1 MEKEIRDMNVKEL
14 KALAKER
21 GIKRYYWLR
30 KAQLIESL
38 ETETP
43 PTEAPETEIMEA
55 PENEIMEA
63 PENEIMEAPENEIME
78 APENEIMEAPET
90 EIMEAP
96 ETEIMEAP
104 ETEIMEAPE
113 TEIMEAPETEI
124 MEAPETEIMEAPETE
139 IMEAPETEIMEAPET
154 EIMDEPVPE
163 IMDEPVP
170 EIKKPVLSP
179 DKMENISRVSSLVGL
194 AKKQADLVQKAINKF
209 ADWLINYIP
218 EPIRRTVNTRVEKLK
233 KEIKEILENKKK
245 LSRQEVNTTG
255 ESSTAQEVFT
265 NKTEIKLVENGGRV
279 KVYKTTGNLNFD
291 LTDKIMEKITPII
304 ETRTK
309 VIHAF
314 SCVIYRGQGE
324 IIEYSKTFKAPPGT
338 FSSLDDIKEYI
349 RQCEQKR
356 LDLEDAETWS
366 KAYLPATA
374 TYNSKGVYEGRVRF
388 TSVSTKIIL
397 SNEPLL
403 GCGPLPKWLADKK
416 CVYAIDKIDDNL
428 CFWRCLVIHQRI
440 MKGEKR
446 PEEKTNR
453 DALKLARDFYK
464 RPNLKRENVC
474 PTRLVDFENIAKQ
487 FKVNIRLFEPKR
499 NDDKTAWRLVFGK
512 NQFKKNL
519 PCVDIGLFVYEDHD
533 EKQAEKDNR
542 YLRQGHCFFIK
553 DIELLTKTWECV
565 GCRQRFN
572 RHDNYNRHV
581 TGGTCGGGKTKLI
594 CPGEKFE
601 RIMNSTEK
609 VFYGGN
615 KKFSYA
621 ACQWIEKQSELIGR
635 HIHHAL
641 CGHGGEYYVYL
652 YAGKEKDSRAREI
665 PVDGYEPK
673 SNTIF
678 QYHGCKWHG
687 CPCQKRKERNSLEE
701 ELIAEER
708 SADQR
713 YAKTIELEKKMKEQG
728 FKIVSVWECEKPE
741 LKKKRFCKKFRPYP
755 YFIVYDF
762 EAICQKINEKQ
773 TDELTITAK
782 HIPVS
787 VAINDNLTK
796 KPSFIVEEDPKE
808 LIKKF
813 VVELIKRASEI
824 EETVCLSNSVLGV
837 YKKFN
842 EDDKGEQY
850 GGYLIN
856 EARVK
861 LSKETAKSYVNWV
874 KQVPV
879 FGFNSGRYDI
889 NMIKE
894 YFVENLTSLS
904 DVNVAKKE
912 SSYMFLST
920 PNFKFLDIKNFL
932 APGLS
937 YDAWCRAYGCE
948 LQKLAFPYE
957 WFDSFE
963 KLNHIGPVKY
973 EEFYSS
979 LKGGITISQEEYQNF
994 CDEFHKRGCVTMKDW
1009 LKEYNL
1015 ADVEP
1020 FIEALEKTREQYY
1033 PDEIDLL
1040 KDAVSIP
1047 GISMTYVLNKAL
1059 KMKKKSDPDL
1069 FAPGD
1074 PCKCKCK
1081 NDCKKVGCE
1090 KCKEIRDNC
1099 KICTKNEAYEMLTTG
1114 MIGGPSIVFCRH
1126 AEAGVSKI
1134 RSHIYSRSDS
1144 KAGAK
1149 LSEDAK
1155 TCRSVLGLDANSL
1168 YLFCSGQEMP
1178 CGKEK
1183 VFKCNPDEQDE
1194 IIQNV
1199 LNDGLFGFFEV
1210 DIEVPE
1216 QKRKRFSEFCPLFV
1230 ISEVSEDQIPQ
1241 HMKDYKINTGRKMI
1255 KNNKKLLGVMK
1266 AEKIL
1271 LYSPLL
1277 KWYLNHG
1284 LQVTKIHRYISYT
1297 SGRPFKWFP
1306 EEVSSAR
1313 RAADLDKNKKQLGDT
1328 AKLKGNSFYGK
1339 MIENLEKHISTK
1351 FTTDEKLI
1359 DKIFRSP
1366 FFEDLEEINAGVFE
1380 VRQRKRQVTITRP
1393 YQCGIAVYQ
1402 LAKLRML
1409 EFYYDFLD
1417 KFCDRRDFELIQM
1430 DTDSFYMALSANDFD
1445 DIIKPEMKE
1454 LYKEEKKNWL
1464 VTDEYSKRVPG
1475 LFKPEFQ
1482 EKRMIALTSKC
1493 YYADSGG
1500 DEGIKKFSCKGVSR
1514 RQNEMNW
1521 ERYRKALSGSLD
1533 KARNIGFRKR
1543 YNHIVTY
1550 EQSKLGL
1557 SAYYDKRIV
1566 HEDGIHTSCL

>member
-30 KAQLIESL
+30 KAQLLESL

-43 PTEAPETEIMEA
+43 PT
-55 PENEIMEA
+55 
-63 PENEIMEAPENEIME
+63 EAPENEIME

-96 ETEIMEAP
+96 ETEITEAP

-113 TEIMEAPETEI
+113 TEIMEAP
-124 MEAPETEIMEAPETE
+124 
-139 IMEAPETEIMEAPET
+139 
-154 EIMDEPVPE
+154 
-163 IMDEPVP
+163 VP
-170 EIKKPVLSP
+170 EIKKPVLLP
-179 DKMENISRVSSLVGL
+179 TKMENISTVSSLVGL

-218 EPIRRTVNTRVEKLK
+218 APIRRTVNTRVEKLK
-233 KEIKEILENKKK
+233 KQIKEILENKKK

-356 LDLEDAETWS
+356 LDLEDVETWS

-374 TYNSKGVYEGRVRF
+374 TFNSKGVYEGRVRF

-428 CFWRCLVIHQRI
+428 CLWRCLVIHQRI
-440 MKGEKR
+440 MKGKKR
-446 PEEKTNR
+446 PEEDTNR
-453 DALKLARDFYK
+453 EALKLARDFY
-464 RPNLKRENVC
+464 RIPNLKREDVK

-487 FKVNIRLFEPKR
+487 FKVNIRLFEPAKESKTEEESKTAKES
-499 NDDKTAWRLVFGK
+499 KTAWRLVFGK

-519 PCVDIGLFVYEDHD
+519 PCVDIGLFVYEDHEED
-533 EKQAEKDNR
+533 EDEKDNR
-542 YLRQGHCFFIK
+542 YSRQGHCFFIK

-621 ACQWIEKQSELIGR
+621 ACQWIEKQSELTGR

-641 CGHGGEYYVYL
+641 CGHGGEYYVHL
-652 YAGKEKDSRAREI
+652 YAGKEKNSHAREI

-701 ELIAEER
+701 EISAE
-708 SADQR
+708 QR

-773 TDELTITAK
+773 TDELEITAK

-796 KPSFIVEEDPKE
+796 KPSFIVEEDPKK

-813 VVELIKRASEI
+813 VVELLKRARQI
-824 EETVCLSNSVLGV
+824 EETVWLSNPVLGV

-842 EDDKGEQY
+842 EDDQGEQY

-856 EARVK
+856 EAMVK

-912 SSYMFLST
+912 NSYMFLST
-920 PNFKFLDIKNFL
+920 PNFKFLDIKSYL

-948 LQKLAFPYE
+948 LQKLSFPYE
-957 WFDSFE
+957 WFDSFK

-979 LKGGITISQEEYQNF
+979 LKGGITISQEEYRNF

-1069 FAPGD
+1069 FAPGE
-1074 PCKCKCK
+1074 PCKCECSSD
-1081 NDCKKVGCE
+1081 DCQKKGCE

-1099 KICTKNEAYEMLTTG
+1099 EICTKNEAYEMLTTG

-1134 RSHIYSRSDS
+1134 RSHIYRE
-1144 KAGAK
+1144 
-1149 LSEDAK
+1149 EDAK
-1155 TCRSVLGLDANSL
+1155 TCRSVQGLDANSL

-1183 VFKCNPDEQDE
+1183 VFHCDPEEKNE

-1199 LNDGLFGFFEV
+1199 LNDKLFGFFEV

-1230 ISEVSEDQIPQ
+1230 ISEVPEEQIPQ

-1266 AEKIL
+1266 TEKIL
-1271 LYSPLL
+1271 IYSPLL

-1313 RAADLDKNKKQLGDT
+1313 READNDKNKKQLGDT

-1445 DIIKPEMKE
+1445 EIIKPEMKE

-1475 LFKPEFQ
+1475 LFKAEFQ
-1482 EKRMIALTSKC
+1482 GKRMIALTSKC
-1493 YYADSGG
+1493 YFADNGKE
-1500 DEGIKKFSCKGVSR
+1500 EGVKKFSCKGVSR
-1514 RQNEMNW
+1514 RQNKMNW
-1521 ERYRKALSGSLD
+1521 ERYKNALFGSLD

-1543 YNHIVTY
+1543 DNHIVTY

>member
-1 MEKEIRDMNVKEL
+1 MWKSI
-14 KALAKER
+14 
-21 GIKRYYWLR
+21 
-30 KAQLIESL
+30 
-38 ETETP
+38 
-43 PTEAPETEIMEA
+43 
-55 PENEIMEA
+55 
-63 PENEIMEAPENEIME
+63 
-78 APENEIMEAPET
+78 
-90 EIMEAP
+90 
-96 ETEIMEAP
+96 
-104 ETEIMEAPE
+104 
-113 TEIMEAPETEI
+113 
-124 MEAPETEIMEAPETE
+124 
-139 IMEAPETEIMEAPET
+139 
-154 EIMDEPVPE
+154 
-163 IMDEPVP
+163 
-170 EIKKPVLSP
+170 
-179 DKMENISRVSSLVGL
+179 SSL
-194 AKKQADLVQKAINKF
+194 ARFTKKQVDSVKKAITQY
-209 ADWLINYIP
+209 AGQVINLVP
-218 EPIRRTVNTRVEKLK
+218 EPIRRTVNTFTGNLITK
-233 KEIKEILENKKK
+233 INGIFENKKK
-245 LSRQEVNTTG
+245 LPPNAVEESSPQQEVVTNKTEIKSTLNETG
-255 ESSTAQEVFT
+255 ESSTAKEVVK

-324 IIEYSKTFKAPPGT
+324 IIEYSKTFKAPSGT
-338 FSSLDDIKEYI
+338 FSSLADTKEYI

-374 TYNSKGVYEGRVRF
+374 TYASKGVYEGRVRF

-416 CVYAIDKIDDNL
+416 CIYAIDKIRDNL
-428 CFWRCLVIHQRI
+428 CFWRCLAIHQRI
-440 MKGEKR
+440 MKGKKR
-446 PEEKTNR
+446 PEEDTNR
-453 DALKLARDFYK
+453 EALKLARDFYK
-464 RPNLKRENVC
+464 NQNLKREDVK

-487 FKVNIRLFEPKR
+487 FKVNIRLFELAKGS
-499 NDDKTAWRLVFGK
+499 KTVWKLVFGK

-519 PCVDIGLFVYEDHD
+519 PCVDIGLFVYGDYDEDED
-533 EKQAEKDNR
+533 EEDKRDS
-542 YLRQGHCFFIK
+542 RQVHCFFIK
-553 DIELLTKTWECV
+553 YIELLAKLWECA
-565 GCRQRFN
+565 GCKQRFN

-594 CPGEKFE
+594 CPGTKFR
-601 RIMNSTEK
+601 RIMNSSEK
-609 VFYGGN
+609 VFYGEN
-615 KKFSYA
+615 TNFSYA
-621 ACQWIEKQSELIGR
+621 ACQWIEKQSELIGK

-641 CGHGGEYYVYL
+641 CGHGGEFSVKIG
-652 YAGKEKDSRAREI
+652 GKKI
-665 PVDGYEPK
+665 FVDGYEPK
-673 SNTIF
+673 TRTIF
-678 QYHGCKWHG
+678 QYYGCKWHG
-687 CPCQKRKERNSLEE
+687 CPCQKSGSSEQSSKERNSLDEKKY
-701 ELIAEER
+701 
-708 SADQR
+708 S
-713 YAKTIELEKKMKEQG
+713 KTIELQEKMKEQG
-728 FKIVSVWECEKPE
+728 FKLFSVWECEKPD
-741 LKKKRFCKKFRPYP
+741 LKKMELEKEFRPYP

-762 EAICQKINEKQ
+762 EALHKKMDESQ
-773 TDELTITAK
+773 TEELTITSR
-782 HIPVS
+782 HVPVS
-787 VAINDNLTK
+787 VAINDNLTN
-796 KPSFIVEEDPKE
+796 KPVFIVDQDPG
-808 LIKKF
+808 
-813 VVELIKRASEI
+813 
-824 EETVCLSNSVLGV
+824 N
-837 YKKFN
+837 
-842 EDDKGEQY
+842 
-850 GGYLIN
+850 LIN
-856 EARVK
+856 SFMEELKKRQIKIAQMVESLYPQPESDDDGGEK
-861 LSKETAKSYVNWV
+861 KENPIWRNWV
-874 KQVPV
+874 NQVPV

-894 YFVENLTSLS
+894 YFVKNLAIIS

-912 SSYMFLST
+912 NSYMFLST
-920 PNFKFLDIKNFL
+920 SNFKFLDIKNYL

-963 KLNHIGPVKY
+963 KLNHKGPVKY

-1015 ADVEP
+1015 ADVTP

-1047 GISMTYVLNKAL
+1047 GISMMYVLNEAL
-1059 KMKKKSDPDL
+1059 KRKKYSEPDL
-1069 FAPGD
+1069 FAPGE
-1074 PCKCKCK
+1074 PCKCECSSD
-1081 NDCKKVGCE
+1081 DCGKTEGCE

-1099 KICTKNEAYEMLTTG
+1099 KICTKNEAYEMLKTG
-1114 MIGGPSIVFCRH
+1114 MIGGPSIVFCRY

-1134 RSHIYSRSDS
+1134 RSHIYRGSDS
-1144 KAGAK
+1144 EK
-1149 LSEDAK
+1149 AK
-1155 TCRSVLGLDANSL
+1155 TCQSVHGLDSNSL

-1183 VFKCNPDEQDE
+1183 VFKCNPEEQDE

-1199 LNDGLFGFFEV
+1199 LNDKLFGFFEV

-1230 ISEVSEDQIPQ
+1230 ISEVPEEQIPR
-1241 HMKDYKINTGRKMI
+1241 HMKDNKINTGRKMI
-1255 KNNKKLLGVMK
+1255 KNNKKLLGVTK
-1266 AEKIL
+1266 TEKIL

-1313 RAADLDKNKKQLGDT
+1313 RAADNDKNKRQLGDT

-1339 MIENLEKHISTK
+1339 MIENLEKHMNTK
-1351 FTTDEKLI
+1351 FTTNEKLI
-1359 DKIFRSP
+1359 DNIFRSP
-1366 FFEDLEEINAGVFE
+1366 FFEDLEEINEGVFE
-1380 VRQRKRQVTITRP
+1380 VRQRKKQVTITRP

-1430 DTDSFYMALSANDFD
+1430 DTDSFYMALSAEDFD
-1445 DIIKPEMKE
+1445 EIIKPEMKE
-1454 LYKEEKKNWL
+1454 LYFGDGAQLGSEAEKKSWL

-1475 LFKPEFQ
+1475 LFKAEFQ
-1482 EKRMIALTSKC
+1482 GKRMIALTSKC
-1493 YYADSGG
+1493 YFADNGK
-1500 DEGIKKFSCKGVSR
+1500 DEGVKKFSCKGVSR
-1514 RQNEMNW
+1514 RQNKMNW
-1521 ERYRKALSGSLD
+1521 ERYKNALFGSLD

-1543 YNHIVTY
+1543 DNHIVTY

>member
-1 MEKEIRDMNVKEL
+1 
-14 KALAKER
+14 
-21 GIKRYYWLR
+21 
-30 KAQLIESL
+30 
-38 ETETP
+38 
-43 PTEAPETEIMEA
+43 
-55 PENEIMEA
+55 
-63 PENEIMEAPENEIME
+63 
-78 APENEIMEAPET
+78 
-90 EIMEAP
+90 
-96 ETEIMEAP
+96 
-104 ETEIMEAPE
+104 
-113 TEIMEAPETEI
+113 
-124 MEAPETEIMEAPETE
+124 
-139 IMEAPETEIMEAPET
+139 
-154 EIMDEPVPE
+154 
-163 IMDEPVP
+163 
-170 EIKKPVLSP
+170 
-179 DKMENISRVSSLVGL
+179 MENIISSL
-194 AKKQADLVQKAINKF
+194 ARFTKKQVDSVKKAITQY
-209 ADWLINYIP
+209 AGQVINLVP
-218 EPIRRTVNTRVEKLK
+218 EPIRRTVNTFTGNLMTK
-233 KEIKEILENKKK
+233 INGIFENKKK
-245 LSRQEVNTTG
+245 LPPNAVKESSPQQELVTNKTEIKSTPNETG
-255 ESSTAQEVFT
+255 ESPTAQEVFT

-279 KVYKTTGNLNFD
+279 KVYKTTGNLNLD

-374 TYNSKGVYEGRVRF
+374 TYASKGVYEGRVRF

-428 CFWRCLVIHQRI
+428 CFWRCLVIRQRI
-440 MKGEKR
+440 IKGEKR

-464 RPNLKRENVC
+464 RPNLKRENVK

-499 NDDKTAWRLVFGK
+499 NEDKTAWRLVFGK

-542 YLRQGHCFFIK
+542 YSRQGHCFFIK

-615 KKFSYA
+615 TKFSYA
-621 ACQWIEKQSELIGR
+621 ACQWIEKQSELTGR

-641 CGHGGEYYVYL
+641 CGHGGEYYVHL
-652 YAGKEKDSRAREI
+652 YAGKEKNSHAREI
-665 PVDGYEPK
+665 PVDGYEPE

-701 ELIAEER
+701 GR

-773 TDELTITAK
+773 TDELEITAK
-782 HIPVS
+782 HIPLS
-787 VAINDNLTK
+787 VAINDDLTK
-796 KPSFIVEEDPKE
+796 KPSFIVEEDPKKLAE
-808 LIKKF
+808 RF
-813 VVELIKRASEI
+813 VVELLKRAREI
-824 EETVCLSNSVLGV
+824 EETVWLSNPVLGV
-837 YKKFN
+837 RRKMN
-842 EDDKGEQY
+842 EDDEGGQY

-856 EARVK
+856 EAMVK

-912 SSYMFLST
+912 NSYMFLST

-994 CDEFHKRGCVTMKDW
+994 CDEFRKRGCVTMKDW

-1059 KMKKKSDPDL
+1059 KIKKKSDPDL

-1081 NDCKKVGCE
+1081 NDCQKKGCE

-1099 KICTKNEAYEMLTTG
+1099 EICTKNEAYEMLTTG

-1134 RSHIYSRSDS
+1134 RSHIYRGSDS
-1144 KAGAK
+1144 EA
-1149 LSEDAK
+1149 DAK
-1155 TCRSVLGLDANSL
+1155 TCRSVQGLDANSL

-1183 VFKCNPDEQDE
+1183 VFHCDPEEKNE

-1199 LNDGLFGFFEV
+1199 LNDKLFGFFEV

-1230 ISEVSEDQIPQ
+1230 ISEVPEEQIPQ

-1266 AEKIL
+1266 TEKIL

-1284 LQVTKIHRYISYT
+1284 LQVTKIHRYISYI

-1313 RAADLDKNKKQLGDT
+1313 READNDKNKKQLGDT

-1366 FFEDLEEINAGVFE
+1366 FFENLEEINAGVFE

-1445 DIIKPEMKE
+1445 EIIKPEMKE
-1454 LYKEEKKNWL
+1454 LYFGDGAQLGSEAEKKNWL

-1475 LFKPEFQ
+1475 LFKAEFQ
-1482 EKRMIALTSKC
+1482 GKRMIALTSKC
-1493 YYADSGG
+1493 YFADNGK
-1500 DEGIKKFSCKGVSR
+1500 DEGVKKFSCKGVSR
-1514 RQNEMNW
+1514 RQNKMNW
-1521 ERYRKALSGSLD
+1521 ERYKNALFGSLD

-1543 YNHIVTY
+1543 DNHIVTY

>member
-1 MEKEIRDMNVKEL
+1 MEKEIREMNVKEL

-43 PTEAPETEIMEA
+43 PTEAPE
-55 PENEIMEA
+55 NEIMEA
-63 PENEIMEAPENEIME
+63 PENEIMEAPETEIME

-96 ETEIMEAP
+96 ETEIMEAT
-104 ETEIMEAPE
+104 ENEIMEAPE

-124 MEAPETEIMEAPETE
+124 MEAPENEV
-139 IMEAPETEIMEAPET
+139 MEAPETEIMEAPET

-170 EIKKPVLSP
+170 EIKKAVLSP
-179 DKMENISRVSSLVGL
+179 TKMENISRVSSLVGL

-279 KVYKTTGNLNFD
+279 KVYKTTGNFNFD

-464 RPNLKRENVC
+464 RPNLKRGDVK
-474 PTRLVDFENIAKQ
+474 PTRLVDFANIAKQ

-499 NDDKTAWRLVFGK
+499 NEDKTAWRLVFGK

-665 PVDGYEPK
+665 PVDGYEPE

-708 SADQR
+708 SAEQR

-773 TDELTITAK
+773 TDELEITAK

-813 VVELIKRASEI
+813 VVELLKRAREI
-824 EETVCLSNSVLGV
+824 EETVWLSNPVLGV

-912 SSYMFLST
+912 NSYMFLST

-1033 PDEIDLL
+1033 TDEIDLL

-1059 KMKKKSDPDL
+1059 KMKKKSDLDL

-1081 NDCKKVGCE
+1081 VDCQKKGCE

-1134 RSHIYSRSDS
+1134 RSHIYSE
-1144 KAGAK
+1144 A
-1149 LSEDAK
+1149 DAK

-1183 VFKCNPDEQDE
+1183 VFKCNPGEQDK

-1199 LNDGLFGFFEV
+1199 LNDKLFGFFEV

-1313 RAADLDKNKKQLGDT
+1313 RDADNDKNKKQLGDT

-1475 LFKPEFQ
+1475 LFKAEFQ
-1482 EKRMIALTSKC
+1482 GKRMIALTSKC
-1493 YYADSGG
+1493 YFADSGG
-1500 DEGIKKFSCKGVSR
+1500 EGVKKFSFKGVSR
-1514 RQNEMNW
+1514 RQNKMNW
-1521 ERYRKALSGSLD
+1521 ERYKNALFGSLD

-1543 YNHIVTY
+1543 DNHIVTY

>member
-1 MEKEIRDMNVKEL
+1 MWKSI
-14 KALAKER
+14 
-21 GIKRYYWLR
+21 
-30 KAQLIESL
+30 
-38 ETETP
+38 
-43 PTEAPETEIMEA
+43 
-55 PENEIMEA
+55 
-63 PENEIMEAPENEIME
+63 
-78 APENEIMEAPET
+78 
-90 EIMEAP
+90 
-96 ETEIMEAP
+96 
-104 ETEIMEAPE
+104 
-113 TEIMEAPETEI
+113 
-124 MEAPETEIMEAPETE
+124 
-139 IMEAPETEIMEAPET
+139 
-154 EIMDEPVPE
+154 
-163 IMDEPVP
+163 
-170 EIKKPVLSP
+170 
-179 DKMENISRVSSLVGL
+179 SSL
-194 AKKQADLVQKAINKF
+194 ARFTKKQVDSVKKAISQY
-209 ADWLINYIP
+209 AGQVINLVP
-218 EPIRRTVNTRVEKLK
+218 EPIRRTVNTFTGNLMTKIN
-233 KEIKEILENKKK
+233 EIFENKKK
-245 LSRQEVNTTG
+245 LPPNAVEESSPQQELVTNKTEIKSTPNETG

-291 LTDKIMEKITPII
+291 LTNKIMEKITPII

-324 IIEYSKTFKAPPGT
+324 IIEYSKTFKAPTGT
-338 FSSLDDIKEYI
+338 FSSLTEIKEYI

-416 CVYAIDKIDDNL
+416 CIYAIDKINDNL
-428 CFWRCLVIHQRI
+428 CFWRCLAIHQRI
-440 MKGEKR
+440 MKGKKR
-446 PEEKTNR
+446 PEEDTNR
-453 DALKLARDFYK
+453 EALKLARDFYRK
-464 RPNLKRENVC
+464 PNLKREDVK

-487 FKVNIRLFEPKR
+487 FKVNIRLFELAKGS
-499 NDDKTAWRLVFGK
+499 KTVWKLVFGK

-519 PCVDIGLFVYEDHD
+519 PCVDIGLFVYGDYDEDED
-533 EKQAEKDNR
+533 EEDKRDS
-542 YLRQGHCFFIK
+542 RQGHCFFIK
-553 DIELLTKTWECV
+553 DIELLTKLWECG
-565 GCRQRFN
+565 GCGQRFN
-572 RHDNYNRHV
+572 DHRNYNRHV

-594 CPGEKFE
+594 CPDTKFR
-601 RIMNSTEK
+601 RIMNSSEK
-609 VFYGGN
+609 VFYGEN
-615 KKFSYA
+615 TNFSYA
-621 ACQWIEKQSELIGR
+621 ACQWIEKQSELIGK

-641 CGHGGEYYVYL
+641 CGHGGEFSVKIG
-652 YAGKEKDSRAREI
+652 GKKI
-665 PVDGYEPK
+665 FVDGYEPK
-673 SNTIF
+673 TRTIF

-687 CPCQKRKERNSLEE
+687 CPCQKERNSLDEKKY
-701 ELIAEER
+701 
-708 SADQR
+708 S
-713 YAKTIELEKKMKEQG
+713 KTIELQEKMKEQG
-728 FKIVSVWECEKPE
+728 FKLFSVWECEKPE
-741 LKKKRFCKKFRPYP
+741 LKKMELEKEFRPYP

-762 EAICQKINEKQ
+762 EALHKKMDESQ
-773 TDELTITAK
+773 TEELVITSR
-782 HIPVS
+782 HVPVS
-787 VAINDNLTK
+787 VAINDNLTNE
-796 KPSFIVEEDPKE
+796 PVFIVDQDPGNLINSFMEELKKRQIKIAQMVECLYPQPESDDGKEKKEDP
-808 LIKKF
+808 IW
-813 VVELIKRASEI
+813 R
-824 EETVCLSNSVLGV
+824 
-837 YKKFN
+837 
-842 EDDKGEQY
+842 
-850 GGYLIN
+850 
-856 EARVK
+856 
-861 LSKETAKSYVNWV
+861 NWV
-874 KQVPV
+874 NQVPV

-894 YFVENLTSLS
+894 YFVKNLALIS

-912 SSYMFLST
+912 NSYMFLST
-920 PNFKFLDIKNFL
+920 SNFKFLDIKNYL

-963 KLNHIGPVKY
+963 KLNHNGPVKY

-994 CDEFHKRGCVTMKDW
+994 CDEFSKRGCVTMKDW

-1015 ADVEP
+1015 ADVTP

-1047 GISMTYVLNKAL
+1047 GISMMYVLNEAL
-1059 KMKKKSDPDL
+1059 KRKKYSEPDL
-1069 FAPGD
+1069 FAPGE
-1074 PCKCKCK
+1074 PCKCECSSD
-1081 NDCKKVGCE
+1081 DCGKTEGCE

-1099 KICTKNEAYEMLTTG
+1099 KICTKNEAYEMLKTG
-1114 MIGGPSIVFCRH
+1114 MIGGPSIVFCRY

-1134 RSHIYSRSDS
+1134 RSHIYSE
-1144 KAGAK
+1144 K
-1149 LSEDAK
+1149 AK
-1155 TCRSVLGLDANSL
+1155 TCRSVHGLDSNSL

-1183 VFKCNPDEQDE
+1183 VFKCNTEAKPEQSSAEQDE

-1199 LNDGLFGFFEV
+1199 LNDKLFGFFEV

-1230 ISEVSEDQIPQ
+1230 ISEVPEDQIPQ

-1266 AEKIL
+1266 TEKIL

-1297 SGRPFKWFP
+1297 YGRPFKWFP

-1313 RAADLDKNKKQLGDT
+1313 RAADQDKNKRQLGDT

-1339 MIENLEKHISTK
+1339 MIENLEKHMNTK
-1351 FTTDEKLI
+1351 FTTNEKLI

-1366 FFEDLEEINAGVFE
+1366 FFEDLEEINEGVFE

-1417 KFCDRRDFELIQM
+1417 KFCDRRDFDLIQM

-1445 DIIKPEMKE
+1445 EIIKPEMKE

-1464 VTDEYSKRVPG
+1464 VTDEYSKSSRV
-1475 LFKPEFQ
+1475 
-1482 EKRMIALTSKC
+1482 I
-1493 YYADSGG
+1493 
-1500 DEGIKKFSCKGVSR
+1500 
-1514 RQNEMNW
+1514 
-1521 ERYRKALSGSLD
+1521 
-1533 KARNIGFRKR
+1533 
-1543 YNHIVTY
+1543 
-1550 EQSKLGL
+1550 
-1557 SAYYDKRIV
+1557 
-1566 HEDGIHTSCL
+1566 

>member
-30 KAQLIESL
+30 KAQLLESL

-43 PTEAPETEIMEA
+43 PTEAPE
-55 PENEIMEA
+55 NEIMEA
-63 PENEIMEAPENEIME
+63 PETEIMEAT
-78 APENEIMEAPET
+78 ET

-104 ETEIMEAPE
+104 ETEIMEAP
-113 TEIMEAPETEI
+113 
-124 MEAPETEIMEAPETE
+124 
-139 IMEAPETEIMEAPET
+139 
-154 EIMDEPVPE
+154 
-163 IMDEPVP
+163 VP
-170 EIKKPVLSP
+170 EIKKPVLLP
-179 DKMENISRVSSLVGL
+179 TKMENISTVSSLVGL

-218 EPIRRTVNTRVEKLK
+218 APIRRTVNTRVEKLK
-233 KEIKEILENKKK
+233 KKIKEILENKKK

-309 VIHAF
+309 VINAF

-338 FSSLDDIKEYI
+338 FSSLADIKEYI

-374 TYNSKGVYEGRVRF
+374 TYASKGVYEGRVRF

-428 CFWRCLVIHQRI
+428 CLWRCLVIHQRI
-440 MKGEKR
+440 MKGKKR
-446 PEEKTNR
+446 PEEDTNR
-453 DALKLARDFYK
+453 EALKLARDFY
-464 RPNLKRENVC
+464 RIPNLKREDVK

-499 NDDKTAWRLVFGK
+499 NEDKTEWRLVFGK

-533 EKQAEKDNR
+533 EDEDEKDNR
-542 YLRQGHCFFIK
+542 YSRQGHCFFIK

-621 ACQWIEKQSELIGR
+621 ACQWIEKQSELTGR

-652 YAGKEKDSRAREI
+652 YAGKEKNSRAREI

-701 ELIAEER
+701 ER
-708 SADQR
+708 SAEQR

-773 TDELTITAK
+773 TDELEITAK

-796 KPSFIVEEDPKE
+796 KPSFIVEEDPKK

-813 VVELIKRASEI
+813 VVELLKRARQI
-824 EETVCLSNSVLGV
+824 EETVWLSNPVLGV

-842 EDDKGEQY
+842 EDDQGEQY

-912 SSYMFLST
+912 NSYMFLST
-920 PNFKFLDIKNFL
+920 PNFKFLDIKSYL

-948 LQKLAFPYE
+948 LQKLSFPYE
-957 WFDSFE
+957 WFDSFK

-1059 KMKKKSDPDL
+1059 KRKKYSEPDL
-1069 FAPGD
+1069 FAPGE
-1074 PCKCKCK
+1074 PCKCECSSD
-1081 NDCKKVGCE
+1081 DCQKKGCE

-1099 KICTKNEAYEMLTTG
+1099 EICTKNEAYEMLTKG

-1134 RSHIYSRSDS
+1134 RSHIYRE
-1144 KAGAK
+1144 
-1149 LSEDAK
+1149 EDAK
-1155 TCRSVLGLDANSL
+1155 ICRSVQGLDANSL

-1183 VFKCNPDEQDE
+1183 VFHCDPAEKNE
-1194 IIQNV
+1194 IIKNV
-1199 LNDGLFGFFEV
+1199 LNDKLFGFFEV

-1230 ISEVSEDQIPQ
+1230 ISEVPEDQIPQ

-1266 AEKIL
+1266 TEKIL
-1271 LYSPLL
+1271 IYSPLL

-1313 RAADLDKNKKQLGDT
+1313 READNDKNKKQLGDT

-1359 DKIFRSP
+1359 DEIFRSP
-1366 FFEDLEEINAGVFE
+1366 FFEDLEEINEGVFE
-1380 VRQRKRQVTITRP
+1380 VRQRKRKVTITRP

-1445 DIIKPEMKE
+1445 EIIKPEMKE

-1475 LFKPEFQ
+1475 LFKAEFQ
-1482 EKRMIALTSKC
+1482 GKRMIALTSKC
-1493 YYADSGG
+1493 YFADSGK
-1500 DEGIKKFSCKGVSR
+1500 DEGVKKFSCKGVSR
-1514 RQNEMNW
+1514 RQNKMNW
-1521 ERYRKALSGSLD
+1521 ERYKNALFGSLD

-1543 YNHIVTY
+1543 DNHIVTY